1 MVNDKYLVK
10 KTYEEIVDESKLEEI
25 VLEYNSL
32 IEYNTIYAYKNNKK
46 IISFEPKLP
55 YELEIIK
62 IREWWFNV

>member
-62 IREWWFNV
+62 IRE